1 VSREGSPVRPAAAGA
16 LAAALVAVL
25 APAAAEA
32 SLLAKGSKGAKVAKL
47 NARLAE
53 LTYLPAGAASTRFTL
68 GTHHAV
74 VAFQKLSGLDPD
86 GLVGPLTRRA
96 LAKASAPAPRVDR
109 RGRRIE
115 VWRAKQV
122 AFLVAKGKVVRTVD
136 VSTGKARFRTPAGSF
151 RVFRRERMSW
161 SYKYEVW
168 LPWAAYFNG
177 GIALH
182 AWAHVPPW
190 PASRSCV
197 RVPRPFAREVYRFAR
212 LGTRVEVR

>member
-1 VSREGSPVRPAAAGA
+1 MSRGGSPFRPAVAGA
-16 LAAALVAVL
+16 LVAAFVAVL
-25 APAAAEA
+25 SPAAAEA
-32 SLLAKGSKGAKVAKL
+32 AVLAKGSKGAKVAML
-47 NARLAE
+47 NARLAA
-53 LTYLPAGAASTRFTL
+53 LTYLPTGATSPRFTL
-68 GTHHAV
+68 QTHHAV
-74 VAFQKLSGLDPD
+74 VAFQKLNGLDPD

-96 LAKASAPAPRVDR
+96 LANAGAPAPRVDR

-115 VWRAKQV
+115 VWRGRQV

-136 VSTGKARFRTPAGSF
+136 VSTGKARFRTPAGRF

-182 AWAHVPPW
+182 ASADVPPR
-190 PASRSCV
+190 PASRGCV
-197 RVPRPFAREVYRFAR
+197 RVPRPFAPEVYRFAGMR
-212 LGTRVEVR
+212 TAVVVL

>member
-1 VSREGSPVRPAAAGA
+1 MSPEGLPVRLAVAGALVAA
-16 LAAALVAVL
+16 LAAALV
-25 APAAAEA
+25 PAQADAAI
-32 SLLAKGSKGAKVAKL
+32 LAKGSKGAKVAKL

-53 LTYLPAGAASTRFTL
+53 LTYLPTGAATPRFTL
-68 GTHHAV
+68 GTHHGV

-86 GLVGPLTRRA
+86 GMVGPLTRRA
-96 LAKASAPAPRVDR
+96 LAKASTPPPRVDR

-115 VWRAKQV
+115 IWRAKQV

-136 VSTGKARFRTPAGSF
+136 VSTGKARFRTPAGRY

-182 AWAHVPPW
+182 AWAHVPPR
-190 PASRSCV
+190 PASRGCV
-197 RVPRPFAREVYRFAR
+197 RVPKPFAREVYRFAR
-212 LGTRVEVR
+212 MRTAVVVL

>member
-1 VSREGSPVRPAAAGA
+1 MSREGSPVRPAAAGA

-53 LTYLPAGAASTRFTL
+53 LTYLPTGAASPRFTL

-74 VAFQKLSGLDPD
+74 VAFQKLSGLDRD

-96 LAKASAPAPRVDR
+96 LAKASAPAPRLDR

-151 RVFRRERMSW
+151 RVFRRERKSW

-182 AWAHVPPW
+182 GWAHVPPR
-190 PASRSCV
+190 PASRGCV